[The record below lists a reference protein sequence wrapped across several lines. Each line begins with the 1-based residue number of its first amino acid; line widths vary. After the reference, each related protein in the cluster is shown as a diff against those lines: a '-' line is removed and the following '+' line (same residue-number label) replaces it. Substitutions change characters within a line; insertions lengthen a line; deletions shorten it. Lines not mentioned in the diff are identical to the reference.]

1 MAGRK
6 AHRDSQQSTTSHAD
20 QLDQPIVEQ
29 VLTPALS
36 VDTAAIPP
44 TTSPVNTS
52 IAPLATPVTDEQ
64 WRDRALVE
72 LGYKL
77 AQLNNGDRA
86 WHVYDDRVVFVTA
99 FDGQKHVWYKNA
111 SPQVS

>member
-6 AHRDSQQSTTSHAD
+6 AHRDSQQSTTNQA
-20 QLDQPIVEQ
+20 DQPIVER
-29 VLTPALS
+29 VLTPVPS
-36 VDTAAIPP
+36 VDIAATPL
-44 TTSPVNTS
+44 TSPVSTS
-52 IAPLATPVTDEQ
+52 VALLATPVTAEQ
-64 WRDRALVE
+64 WRDRALAE

-77 AQLNNGDRA
+77 EQLNKGDRA
-86 WHVYDDRVVFVTA
+86 WHAYDDRVVFVTA